1 MEPISQIISTN
12 IKELFQF
19 LKSNDFS
26 KAVLIGIAITLPIVF
41 GLVFNQLEIGLAIGF
56 GAFWCSPSHVSGKLT
71 HKINGILLSALLI
84 MIVSFLGGYLHYQTW
99 LIIPVLGFLT
109 FSIAFI
115 SVYGFRASLIS
126 FSGLLALV
134 LSFAHISETLEMY
147 EYAFLIGLGGLWY
160 LLLVVIWYFINPKAH
175 TEEILAET
183 FLLTAAFLETRG
195 KLVGPQPNRD
205 ELQAK
210 LLDLQAE
217 LVERHAT
224 LREILIQSR
233 KKSGLSHYKGKRLLV
248 FVQLVE
254 ILEAAIANPV
264 NYDKMDVFLKY
275 HPNYVKSFQ
284 DFIFEVAKQ
293 LKSISKTRYNK
304 RQLPNNKQLIL
315 YLERLEQEV
324 EALKNSNNKSDYEG
338 FLILQNYLEYQ
349 KRQFLKIKRIKWLL
363 GNPNMDTK
371 DFIDSNESKRF
382 IVSQDYSLNI
392 LLRNLSFKSNI
403 FKHSLRLAVTVVL
416 GYILGHVF
424 AFQNPY
430 WILLTIIVIM
440 RPSYGLTKV
449 RSKDRIIGTLIG
461 GAVAAGMV
469 LLIQNPYLYAV
480 LGIGS
485 LIIAFSMVQR
495 NYKASATFITLSV
508 VFIYGIIEPDIS
520 TVIQYRIIDTVLGA
534 ALSYVAML
542 FLWPAWSFLD
552 IHETIEMSVQANKDF
567 LNEIGL
573 YYEQKGQV
581 PTSYKVARKT
591 AFLETSNLNSAFQR
605 MAQEPKSKQKHL
617 DKIYELVELNHTFL
631 SSLASLST
639 YIQNHPTTEASEMF
653 KEATHKIDNYLSL
666 VLKTLQKEVPEEL
679 AHLVQKALSENE
691 QLINDMI
698 FLNPKDKHL
707 ERQYQEFHLV
717 WEQLQ
722 WLYAISRNMLKITSS
737 IKIN

>member
-183 FLLTAAFLETRG
+183 FLLTAVFLETRG

-293 LKSISKTRYNK
+293 LRSISKTRYNK

-371 DFIDSNESKRF
+371 DFIDSNESRRF

-691 QLINDMI
+691 QLINDMT

>member
-1 MEPISQIISTN
+1 
-12 IKELFQF
+12 
-19 LKSNDFS
+19 
-26 KAVLIGIAITLPIVF
+26 
-41 GLVFNQLEIGLAIGF
+41 
-56 GAFWCSPSHVSGKLT
+56 
-71 HKINGILLSALLI
+71 
-84 MIVSFLGGYLHYQTW
+84 
-99 LIIPVLGFLT
+99 
-109 FSIAFI
+109 
-115 SVYGFRASLIS
+115 
-126 FSGLLALV
+126 
-134 LSFAHISETLEMY
+134 
-147 EYAFLIGLGGLWY
+147 
-160 LLLVVIWYFINPKAH
+160 
-175 TEEILAET
+175 
-183 FLLTAAFLETRG
+183 
-195 KLVGPQPNRD
+195 
-205 ELQAK
+205 
-210 LLDLQAE
+210 
-217 LVERHAT
+217 
-224 LREILIQSR
+224 
-233 KKSGLSHYKGKRLLV
+233 
-248 FVQLVE
+248 
-254 ILEAAIANPV
+254 
-264 NYDKMDVFLKY
+264 MDVFLKY

-567 LNEIGL
+567 LNQIGL

-691 QLINDMI
+691 QLINDMT

>member
-1 MEPISQIISTN
+1 MEPINQIISTN

-205 ELQAK
+205 ELQTK

-567 LNEIGL
+567 LNQIGL

-691 QLINDMI
+691 QLINDMT

>member
-56 GAFWCSPSHVSGKLT
+56 GAFWCSPSHVSGKLA

-205 ELQAK
+205 ELQTK

-324 EALKNSNNKSDYEG
+324 EILKTSNNMSDYEG
-338 FLILQNYLEYQ
+338 FLMLQNYLEYQ
-349 KRQFLKIKRIKWLL
+349 KKQYIKVKRITWLL
-363 GNPNMDTK
+363 GNSNIDSK

-461 GAVAAGMV
+461 GAVASGMV

-567 LNEIGL
+567 LNQIGL

-691 QLINDMI
+691 QLINDMT

>member
-183 FLLTAAFLETRG
+183 FLLTAVFLETRG

-293 LKSISKTRYNK
+293 LRSISKTRYNK

-691 QLINDMI
+691 QLINDMT

>member
-1 MEPISQIISTN
+1 LEPISQIISTN

-183 FLLTAAFLETRG
+183 FLLTATFLETRG

-205 ELQAK
+205 ELQTK

-293 LKSISKTRYNK
+293 LRSISKTRYNK

-567 LNEIGL
+567 LNQIGL

-691 QLINDMI
+691 QLINDMT

>member
-205 ELQAK
+205 ELQTK
-210 LLDLQAE
+210 LLDLQVE

-567 LNEIGL
+567 LNQIGL

-691 QLINDMI
+691 QLINDMT

>member
-56 GAFWCSPSHVSGKLT
+56 GAFWCSPSHVSGKLA

-205 ELQAK
+205 ELQTK

-233 KKSGLSHYKGKRLLV
+233 KKSGLSNYKGKRLLV

-371 DFIDSNESKRF
+371 DFIDSNESRRF

-461 GAVAAGMV
+461 GAVASGMV

-567 LNEIGL
+567 LNQIGL

-679 AHLVQKALSENE
+679 AKLVQKALSENE
-691 QLINDMI
+691 QLKIDMT

>member
-205 ELQAK
+205 ELQTK

-403 FKHSLRLAVTVVL
+403 FKHSLRLAITVVL

-653 KEATHKIDNYLSL
+653 KAATHKIDNYLSL

-691 QLINDMI
+691 QLINDMT

>member
-1 MEPISQIISTN
+1 MEPINQIISTN

-205 ELQAK
+205 ELQTK

-293 LKSISKTRYNK
+293 LRSISKTRYNK

-567 LNEIGL
+567 LNQIGL

-691 QLINDMI
+691 QLINDMT

>member
-26 KAVLIGIAITLPIVF
+26 KAVLIGITITLPIVF

-205 ELQAK
+205 ELQTK

-217 LVERHAT
+217 LVERHAA

-293 LKSISKTRYNK
+293 LRSISKTRYNK

-371 DFIDSNESKRF
+371 DFIDSNESRRF

-691 QLINDMI
+691 QLINDMT
-698 FLNPKDKHL
+698 FLNPKDKYL

>member
-1 MEPISQIISTN
+1 MEPINQIISTN

-41 GLVFNQLEIGLAIGF
+41 GLVFNQLEIGLAICF

-205 ELQAK
+205 ELQTK

-324 EALKNSNNKSDYEG
+324 EGLKNSNNKSDYER

-371 DFIDSNESKRF
+371 DFIDSNESRRF

-485 LIIAFSMVQR
+485 
-495 NYKASATFITLSV
+495 
-508 VFIYGIIEPDIS
+508 
-520 TVIQYRIIDTVLGA
+520 
-534 ALSYVAML
+534 
-542 FLWPAWSFLD
+542 
-552 IHETIEMSVQANKDF
+552 
-567 LNEIGL
+567 
-573 YYEQKGQV
+573 
-581 PTSYKVARKT
+581 
-591 AFLETSNLNSAFQR
+591 
-605 MAQEPKSKQKHL
+605 
-617 DKIYELVELNHTFL
+617 
-631 SSLASLST
+631 
-639 YIQNHPTTEASEMF
+639 
-653 KEATHKIDNYLSL
+653 
-666 VLKTLQKEVPEEL
+666 
-679 AHLVQKALSENE
+679 
-691 QLINDMI
+691 
-698 FLNPKDKHL
+698 
-707 ERQYQEFHLV
+707 
-717 WEQLQ
+717 
-722 WLYAISRNMLKITSS
+722 SRYT
-737 IKIN
+737 

>member
-183 FLLTAAFLETRG
+183 FLLTATFLETRG

-205 ELQAK
+205 ELQTK

-293 LKSISKTRYNK
+293 LRSISKTRYNK

-567 LNEIGL
+567 LNQIGL

-691 QLINDMI
+691 QLINDMT

>member
-56 GAFWCSPSHVSGKLT
+56 GAFWCSPSQVSGKLT

-183 FLLTAAFLETRG
+183 FLLTATFLETRG

-205 ELQAK
+205 ELQTK

-293 LKSISKTRYNK
+293 LRSISKTRYNK

-567 LNEIGL
+567 LNQIGL

-691 QLINDMI
+691 QLINDMT

>member
-56 GAFWCSPSHVSGKLT
+56 GAFWCSPSHVSGKLA

>member
-183 FLLTAAFLETRG
+183 FLLTAVFLETRG

-293 LKSISKTRYNK
+293 LRSISKTRYNK

-371 DFIDSNESKRF
+371 DFIDSNESRRF

-691 QLINDMI
+691 QLINDMT
-698 FLNPKDKHL
+698 FLDPKDKHL

>member
-56 GAFWCSPSHVSGKLT
+56 GAFWCSPSHVSGKLA

-205 ELQAK
+205 ELQTK

-284 DFIFEVAKQ
+284 DFIFEIANQLRLIAKAGNNKKKLPNTKQ
-293 LKSISKTRYNK
+293 LAVC
-304 RQLPNNKQLIL
+304 
-315 YLERLEQEV
+315 LERLEQEV

-461 GAVAAGMV
+461 GAVASGMV

-567 LNEIGL
+567 LNQIGL

-691 QLINDMI
+691 QLINDMT

>member
-205 ELQAK
+205 ELQTK

-293 LKSISKTRYNK
+293 LRSISKTRYNK

-567 LNEIGL
+567 LNQIGL

-691 QLINDMI
+691 QLINDMT

>member
-1 MEPISQIISTN
+1 MEPINQIISTN

-205 ELQAK
+205 ELQTK

-371 DFIDSNESKRF
+371 DFIDSNESRRF

-567 LNEIGL
+567 LNQIGL

-679 AHLVQKALSENE
+679 AQLVQKALSENE
-691 QLINDMI
+691 QLINDMT

>member
-1 MEPISQIISTN
+1 MGHINQIILKN
-12 IKELFQF
+12 AKELLQF

-26 KAVLIGIAITLPIVF
+26 KAVLIGIAITLPIVL
-41 GLVFNQLEIGLAIGF
+41 GLVFNQLEMCLAIGF

-71 HKINGILLSALLI
+71 HKVNGILLSALLI

-99 LIIPVLGFLT
+99 LIIPVLGLLT
-109 FSIAFI
+109 FSIAVI

-134 LSFAHISETLEMY
+134 LSFAHKSKTLEMY

-160 LLLVVIWYFINPKAH
+160 LLLVVVWYFMNPKAH

-183 FLLTAAFLETRG
+183 FVLTAEFLETRG
-195 KLVGPQPNRD
+195 KLVGPQPNKD
-205 ELQAK
+205 KLQTK
-210 LLDLQAE
+210 LLDLQSD
-217 LVERHAT
+217 LVERHAS

-293 LKSISKTRYNK
+293 LRYIAKTDYNK
-304 RQLPNNKQLIL
+304 KKLPDNKLL
-315 YLERLEQEV
+315 VLCLERLEKEV
-324 EALKNSNNKSDYEG
+324 EILKTSNDKANYEG
-338 FLILQNYLEYQ
+338 FLMLQNYLEYQ
-349 KRQFLKIKRIKWLL
+349 KKQFIKIKRIKWLL
-363 GNPNMDTK
+363 GNPNIDAK
-371 DFIDSNESKRF
+371 DFIDTNESRRF

-416 GYILGHVF
+416 GYILGSVF
-424 AFQNPY
+424 VFQNPY

-440 RPSYGLTKV
+440 RPSYGLTKA
-449 RSKDRIIGTLIG
+449 RSKDRIIGTFIG
-461 GAVAAGMV
+461 GALASGMV

-495 NYKASATFITLSV
+495 NFKASAMFITLSV

-520 TVIQYRIIDTVLGA
+520 RVIQYRIIDTVLGA
-534 ALSYVAML
+534 TLSYVAML

-552 IHETIEMSVQANKDF
+552 IRENIEMSVRANKDF

-639 YIQNHPTTEASEMF
+639 YIQNHPTTKASVMF
-653 KEATHKIDNYLSL
+653 KEATNKIDTHLEL
-666 VLKTLQKEVPEEL
+666 VLKTLKKDVSIEL
-679 AHLVQKALSENE
+679 THLVQEALSENK
-691 QLINDMI
+691 QLINEVA
-698 FLNPKDKHL
+698 FLNIEDKHL

-717 WEQLQ
+717 KEQLH
-722 WLYAISRNMLKITSS
+722 WLHELSKNMLSLTSTT
-737 IKIN
+737 KFD

>member
-1 MEPISQIISTN
+1 MEPINQIISTN

-56 GAFWCSPSHVSGKLT
+56 GAFWCSPSHVSGKLA

-205 ELQAK
+205 ELQTK

-217 LVERHAT
+217 LVERHAI

-461 GAVAAGMV
+461 GAVASGMV

-567 LNEIGL
+567 LNQIGL

-679 AHLVQKALSENE
+679 AQLVQKALSENE
-691 QLINDMI
+691 QLINNMT

>member
-56 GAFWCSPSHVSGKLT
+56 GAFWCSPSHVSGKLA

-183 FLLTAAFLETRG
+183 FLLTAVFLETRG

-293 LKSISKTRYNK
+293 LRSISKTRYNK

-691 QLINDMI
+691 QLINNMT

>member
-134 LSFAHISETLEMY
+134 LSFAHISKALEMY

-217 LVERHAT
+217 LVERHAA

-264 NYDKMDVFLKY
+264 NYDKMDVILKY

-293 LKSISKTRYNK
+293 LRSISKTRYNK

-469 LLIQNPYLYAV
+469 LLIRNPYLYAV

-567 LNEIGL
+567 LNQIGL

-679 AHLVQKALSENE
+679 AQLVQKALSENE
-691 QLINDMI
+691 QLINDMT

>member
-26 KAVLIGIAITLPIVF
+26 KAVLIGITITLPIVF

-205 ELQAK
+205 ELQTK

-217 LVERHAT
+217 LVERHAA

-293 LKSISKTRYNK
+293 LRSISKTRYNK

-371 DFIDSNESKRF
+371 DFIDSNESRRF

-679 AHLVQKALSENE
+679 AQLVQKALSENE
-691 QLINDMI
+691 QLINDMT

>member
-1 MEPISQIISTN
+1 MEPINQIISTN

-205 ELQAK
+205 ELQTK

-371 DFIDSNESKRF
+371 DFIDSNESRRF

-567 LNEIGL
+567 LNQIGL

-653 KEATHKIDNYLSL
+653 REATHKIDNYLSL

-691 QLINDMI
+691 QLINDMT

>member
-56 GAFWCSPSHVSGKLT
+56 GAFWCSPSHVSGKLA

-205 ELQAK
+205 ELQTK

-284 DFIFEVAKQ
+284 DFIFEIANQLRLIAKAGNNKKKLPNTKQ
-293 LKSISKTRYNK
+293 LAVC
-304 RQLPNNKQLIL
+304 
-315 YLERLEQEV
+315 LERLEQEV
-324 EALKNSNNKSDYEG
+324 ETLKTSNNMSDYEG
-338 FLILQNYLEYQ
+338 FLMLQNYLEYQ
-349 KRQFLKIKRIKWLL
+349 KKQYIKVKRITWLL
-363 GNPNMDTK
+363 GNSNIDSK

-461 GAVAAGMV
+461 GAVASGMV

-567 LNEIGL
+567 LNQIGL

-691 QLINDMI
+691 QLKIDMT

>member
-217 LVERHAT
+217 LVERHAA

-293 LKSISKTRYNK
+293 LRSISKTRYNK

-371 DFIDSNESKRF
+371 DFIDSNESRRF

-679 AHLVQKALSENE
+679 AQLVQKALSENE
-691 QLINDMI
+691 QLINNMT
-698 FLNPKDKHL
+698 FLNPKDKYL

>member
-1 MEPISQIISTN
+1 MEPINQIISTN

-183 FLLTAAFLETRG
+183 FLLTAVFLETRG

-324 EALKNSNNKSDYEG
+324 EALKNSNNRSDYEG

-403 FKHSLRLAVTVVL
+403 FKHSLRLAITVVL

-461 GAVAAGMV
+461 GAVASGMV

-567 LNEIGL
+567 LNQIGL

-679 AHLVQKALSENE
+679 AQLVQKALSENE
-691 QLINDMI
+691 QLINNMT

>member
-205 ELQAK
+205 ELQTK

-217 LVERHAT
+217 LVERHAI

-461 GAVAAGMV
+461 GAVASGMV

-567 LNEIGL
+567 LNQIGL

-679 AHLVQKALSENE
+679 AQLVQKALSENE
-691 QLINDMI
+691 QLINNMT

>member
-1 MEPISQIISTN
+1 
-12 IKELFQF
+12 
-19 LKSNDFS
+19 
-26 KAVLIGIAITLPIVF
+26 
-41 GLVFNQLEIGLAIGF
+41 LEIGLAIGF

-183 FLLTAAFLETRG
+183 FLLTAVFLETRG

-293 LKSISKTRYNK
+293 LRSISKTRYNK

-371 DFIDSNESKRF
+371 DFIDSNESRRF

-520 TVIQYRIIDTVLGA
+520 T
-534 ALSYVAML
+534 
-542 FLWPAWSFLD
+542 
-552 IHETIEMSVQANKDF
+552 
-567 LNEIGL
+567 
-573 YYEQKGQV
+573 
-581 PTSYKVARKT
+581 
-591 AFLETSNLNSAFQR
+591 
-605 MAQEPKSKQKHL
+605 
-617 DKIYELVELNHTFL
+617 
-631 SSLASLST
+631 
-639 YIQNHPTTEASEMF
+639 
-653 KEATHKIDNYLSL
+653 
-666 VLKTLQKEVPEEL
+666 
-679 AHLVQKALSENE
+679 
-691 QLINDMI
+691 
-698 FLNPKDKHL
+698 
-707 ERQYQEFHLV
+707 
-717 WEQLQ
+717 
-722 WLYAISRNMLKITSS
+722 
-737 IKIN
+737 

>member
-1 MEPISQIISTN
+1 MEPINQIISTN

-41 GLVFNQLEIGLAIGF
+41 GLVFNQLEIGLAICF

-205 ELQAK
+205 ELQTK

-371 DFIDSNESKRF
+371 DFIDSNESRRF

-567 LNEIGL
+567 LNQIGL

-679 AHLVQKALSENE
+679 AQLVQKALSENE
-691 QLINDMI
+691 QLINDMT

>member
-1 MEPISQIISTN
+1 MEPISQIISIN

-41 GLVFNQLEIGLAIGF
+41 GLFFNQLEIGLAICF

-99 LIIPVLGFLT
+99 LIVPVLGFLT

-147 EYAFLIGLGGLWY
+147 EYAFLIGLGGPWY
-160 LLLVVIWYFINPKAH
+160 LLLLLVIWYFINPKAH

-205 ELQAK
+205 ELQTK

-284 DFIFEVAKQ
+284 DFIFEIANQLRLIAKAGN
-293 LKSISKTRYNK
+293 NK
-304 RQLPNNKQLIL
+304 KKLPNIKQMAVC
-315 YLERLEQEV
+315 LERLEQEV

-349 KRQFLKIKRIKWLL
+349 KKQYIKVKRITWLL

-430 WILLTIIVIM
+430 
-440 RPSYGLTKV
+440 
-449 RSKDRIIGTLIG
+449 
-461 GAVAAGMV
+461 
-469 LLIQNPYLYAV
+469 
-480 LGIGS
+480 
-485 LIIAFSMVQR
+485 
-495 NYKASATFITLSV
+495 
-508 VFIYGIIEPDIS
+508 
-520 TVIQYRIIDTVLGA
+520 
-534 ALSYVAML
+534 
-542 FLWPAWSFLD
+542 
-552 IHETIEMSVQANKDF
+552 
-567 LNEIGL
+567 
-573 YYEQKGQV
+573 
-581 PTSYKVARKT
+581 
-591 AFLETSNLNSAFQR
+591 
-605 MAQEPKSKQKHL
+605 
-617 DKIYELVELNHTFL
+617 
-631 SSLASLST
+631 
-639 YIQNHPTTEASEMF
+639 
-653 KEATHKIDNYLSL
+653 
-666 VLKTLQKEVPEEL
+666 
-679 AHLVQKALSENE
+679 
-691 QLINDMI
+691 
-698 FLNPKDKHL
+698 
-707 ERQYQEFHLV
+707 
-717 WEQLQ
+717 
-722 WLYAISRNMLKITSS
+722 
-737 IKIN
+737 

>member
-1 MEPISQIISTN
+1 LEPISQIISTN

-56 GAFWCSPSHVSGKLT
+56 GAFWCSPSQVSGKLT

-183 FLLTAAFLETRG
+183 FLLTATFLETRG

-205 ELQAK
+205 ELQTK

-293 LKSISKTRYNK
+293 LRSISKTRYNK

-567 LNEIGL
+567 LNQIGL

-691 QLINDMI
+691 QLINDMT

>member
-1 MEPISQIISTN
+1 MEPINQIISTN

-205 ELQAK
+205 ELQTK

-324 EALKNSNNKSDYEG
+324 EILKTSNNMSDYEG

-371 DFIDSNESKRF
+371 DFIDSNESRRF

-567 LNEIGL
+567 LNQIGL

-653 KEATHKIDNYLSL
+653 REATHKIDNYLSL

-691 QLINDMI
+691 QLINDMT

>member
-56 GAFWCSPSHVSGKLT
+56 GAFWCSPSHVSGKLA

-205 ELQAK
+205 ELQTK

-284 DFIFEVAKQ
+284 DFIFEIANQLRLIAKAGN
-293 LKSISKTRYNK
+293 NK
-304 RQLPNNKQLIL
+304 KKLPNNKQLAVC
-315 YLERLEQEV
+315 LERLEQEV
-324 EALKNSNNKSDYEG
+324 ETLKTSNNMSDYEG
-338 FLILQNYLEYQ
+338 FLMLQNYLEYQ
-349 KRQFLKIKRIKWLL
+349 KKQYIKVKRITWLL
-363 GNPNMDTK
+363 GNSNIDSK

-461 GAVAAGMV
+461 GAVASGMV

-567 LNEIGL
+567 LNQIGL

-679 AHLVQKALSENE
+679 AQLVQKALSENE
-691 QLINDMI
+691 QLKIDMT